1 MGLLDKLF
9 ATPSD
14 QALWALGSGLFGVR
28 RGGEGRAMMGAMG
41 AYNDAQQEQRRNE
54 LVQLQRKQIEAMMKR
69 QERDDMR
76 PPEMFGKIDPSDFTT
91 ESLAKFQVTR
101 NYGDLVLNPR
111 NSKAPSS
118 VLEYDFYSN
127 LPEGER
133 ERFLNLK
140 RSPQQVPIGGVPH
153 QIIGGVPYPL
163 STPEREM
170 AGKAGMADAASSGRV
185 AGEVR
190 TQAQADLPAAAAM
203 VPVLKDRVKQLLAH
217 PGRDYAT
224 GWKSVVPPIPGT
236 AQYDFISRHNEL
248 RSKAFEQAFQTL
260 KGGGPITE
268 MEGKAATDALI
279 RMDRATSAKEYEA
292 AANDF
297 LKAYEAG
304 VRKIESKTNFSARP
318 QMPTGYMGAQE
329 QARGVR
335 DLGITERVDRVPDAD
350 PLGIR

>member
-1 MGLLDKLF
+1 MGLLDGVLD
-9 ATPSD
+9 TPNK
-14 QALWALGSGLFGVR
+14 QALWALGSGLLGVR
-28 RGGEGRAMMGAMG
+28 RGNEGRAFQQALS
-41 AYNDAQQEQRRNE
+41 AYNEAEQSQRRNKLTDVE
-54 LVQLQRKQIEAMMKR
+54 VRMREAQLQNLLQ
-69 QERDDMR
+69 QQGRD
-76 PPEMFGKIDPSDFTT
+76 PEMFGKIDPSDFTT
-91 ESLAKFQVTR
+91 ESLAKFQATR

-111 NSKAPSS
+111 NSKAPSP
-118 VLEYDFYSN
+118 VLEWEHFNS
-127 LPEGER
+127 LSPEQR
-133 ERFLNLK
+133 EQYLTMK
-140 RSPQQVPIGGVPH
+140 RAAGNVMIGQVPH
-153 QIIGGVPYPL
+153 QVIGSSVKPL
-163 STPEREM
+163 STLPQEVGAR
-170 AGKAGMADAASSGRV
+170 AAVADATSAGRV

-203 VPVLKDRVKQLLAH
+203 VPVLKDRVKQLLDH

-224 GWKSVVPPIPGT
+224 GWKSLAPPIPGT

-304 VRKIESKTNFSARP
+304 VKKIEGKTNFTARP
-318 QMPTGYMGAQE
+318 QMPSGYMGAQE